1 MRKGLGLLVG
11 LTILGG
17 SAAAQG
23 VIAAATPSVGDRL
36 PVRHVALYK
45 NGVGYFEHDGKV
57 HGNQTV
63 TIAFT
68 TAQLNDVLKS
78 LTAIDLNGGR
88 IADVSYNSTA
98 PLEERLNTLQLPIGE
113 KTTAAEFLDALRG
126 ARVEVSSGSA
136 SAVGRL
142 LSVETIT
149 SPAADED
156 KKGSQPTTHT

>member
-1 MRKGLGLLVG
+1 MHNRVGLFLGLVMLA
-11 LTILGG
+11 GG
-17 SAAAQG
+17 AQAQR

-36 PVRHVALYK
+36 PVRHVTLYK
-45 NGVGYFEHDGKV
+45 NCVGYFEHDGKV
-57 HGNQTV
+57 HGNQSV

-98 PLEERLNTLQLPIGE
+98 PLEQRLNTLQLPIGE
-113 KTTAAEFLDALRG
+113 KTTTAECLDALRG
-126 ARVEVSSGSA
+126 ARVEVRSGSR

-142 LSVETIT
+142 LSVETVT
-149 SPAADED
+149 TPPADDER
-156 KKGSQPTTHT
+156 